1 MFGRPDRVMRPASAW
16 SSDLSAP
23 PSTTI
28 MLPAPIVN
36 CQHVTAFAAIEPDRL
51 TVMFPLKLNEALE
64 YQTETVAASAAA
76 LMAFVYSRAFVQ
88 VLPAASVMDEWSFV
102 FPSVVARLSVARTI
116 TPTLPAVSWAEVAN
130 VHDVAPVPTFGV
142 QKELPLAKAA
152 HAASVQSSRLSPA
165 RRTDIGAED
174 RSQSFAFMPR
184 SPRTSTPRGCP
195 QSLASARSSRPSR
208 RQGQCQRPDPGKVL
222 ISHSLASGALR
233 PSPLGLVAN

>member
-1 MFGRPDRVMRPASAW
+1 MFGRPDRVMRLASAW

-28 MLPAPIVN
+28 MLLAPIVN

-51 TVMFPLKLNEALE
+51 TVMFPPLAKLAAALE
-64 YQTETVAASAAA
+64 YQTETVAASATA
-76 LMAFVYSRAFVQ
+76 LMAFVHSRAFVQ
-88 VLPAASVMDEWSFV
+88 VLPAASVMDGWSFV
-102 FPSVVARLSVARTI
+102 FPLVVATLSVARTM

-130 VHDVAPVPTFGV
+130 VHDERLVLTFAV

-174 RSQSFAFMPR
+174 RSQSFAFMLR

-195 QSLASARSSRPSR
+195 QSLACVRSS
-208 RQGQCQRPDPGKVL
+208 CHL
-222 ISHSLASGALR
+222 GAMAVPEAKIPEKR
-233 PSPLGLVAN
+233 